1 METFVGRVLGVRDGS
16 QKDDV
21 AILVR
26 NGSDLRLWLER
37 RD

>member
-1 METFVGRVLGVRDGS
+1 METFVDRVLGVREGS
-16 QKDDV
+16 QKDV

-26 NGSDLRLWLER
+26 SGSDLGTWLES